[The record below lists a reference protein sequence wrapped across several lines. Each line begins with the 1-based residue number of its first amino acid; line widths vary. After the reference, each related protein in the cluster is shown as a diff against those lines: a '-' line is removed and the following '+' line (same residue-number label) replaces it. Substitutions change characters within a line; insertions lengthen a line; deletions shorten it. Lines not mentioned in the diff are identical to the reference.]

1 MDRVSISAP
10 SALLGVIFRLNY
22 LRHLQS
28 ITSLKLTIRVTNS
41 QLPTPRPM
49 NLIEFLLKASWM
61 SVLAAAIT
69 GSISGMGSAA
79 AIALINRSIS
89 QITPAHPQAPPELL
103 WGFAGLVVVSLVTTL
118 VSQFLLAQLAQDAIY
133 KLRLRISGWI
143 LASPLRHLEE
153 LGTSRLLATLT
164 EDIQAISSGV
174 FSIPTLCVNAAIVM
188 ASLVYLGWLSIGVL
202 VGTLVFMALS
212 ISLVQLLINQAV
224 RSFTDA
230 REENDTLMS
239 HFQAITNGIKELK
252 LHSQRRE
259 DFLQEDLQTTAAT
272 LREYRIGSQRAI
284 ALSSGIGE
292 LSFFLLLGLLVYGLP
307 QIQTV
312 SAELLSGYVLTISYL
327 MRPIGNTLAIL
338 PNLGLAGVALR
349 KIDTLGLSLASRA
362 ETFARTTSSPHEFN
376 QIDIQ
381 QATHSYQQAG
391 EENMFTL
398 GPIDLRLHPGELV
411 FIVGGNGSG
420 KSTLAK
426 LITGLYVPDRGEIRL
441 DGQIVDDRNRE
452 LYRQLFSTVFADF
465 YLFDRFVGLGLAD
478 GDAQANLYL
487 DKLQL
492 THKVAISEGKLST
505 TALSQGQ
512 RKRLALLTA
521 YLEDRPIYLF
531 DEWAA
536 DQDPLFRE
544 VFYQQLLPEL
554 KQRGKAVL
562 VISHDDRYFH
572 LADRVLKLD
581 YGKIVVS

>member
-1 MDRVSISAP
+1 
-10 SALLGVIFRLNY
+10 
-22 LRHLQS
+22 
-28 ITSLKLTIRVTNS
+28 
-41 QLPTPRPM
+41 M
-49 NLIEFLLKASWM
+49 NLIEFLLKASWK

-69 GSISGMGSAA
+69 GSISGIGSAG
-79 AIALINRSIS
+79 AIALINHSIG
-89 QITPAHPQAPPELL
+89 QISATQPQAPPQLL
-103 WGFAGLVVVSLVTTL
+103 WGFLGLVTVALTTTL
-118 VSQFLLAQLAQDAIY
+118 ISQFLLAQLAQDAIY

-153 LGTSRLLATLT
+153 LGSSRLLATLT

-174 FSIPTLCVNAAIVM
+174 FSIPTLCVNAAIVI
-188 ASLVYLGWLSIGVL
+188 ASLAYLGWLSMWVL
-202 VGTLVFMALS
+202 LGTLVFMGLS
-212 ISLVQLLINQAV
+212 ISLVQVLIDRAV
-224 RSFTDA
+224 RSFTAA
-230 REENDTLMS
+230 REENDALMQ

-252 LHSQRRE
+252 LHFQRRE
-259 DFLQEDLQTTAAT
+259 DFVQEDLQTTAAT

-284 ALSSGIGE
+284 ALSGGVGE
-292 LSFFLLLGLLVYGLP
+292 LSFFVLLGLLVYGLP

-338 PNLGLAGVALR
+338 PSLTQAGVALR

-362 ETFARTTSSPHEFN
+362 ETLARIGTIDRQFK
-376 QIDIQ
+376 QIDIR
-381 QATHSYQQAG
+381 QATHSYQLAG
-391 EENMFTL
+391 QENTFTL
-398 GPIDLRLHPGELV
+398 GPIDLTLYPGELV

-426 LITGLYVPDRGEIRL
+426 LITGLYVPDAGEILL
-441 DGQIVDDRNRE
+441 DGILVDDRNRE

-465 YLFDRFVGLGLAD
+465 YLFERLLGLGLQD
-478 GDAQANLYL
+478 LDAQAKTYL
-487 DKLQL
+487 EQLQL
-492 THKVAISEGKLST
+492 THKVTIENGKLST

-536 DQDPLFRE
+536 DQDPFFRE
-544 VFYQQLLPEL
+544 IFYQQLLPEL

-572 LADRVLKLD
+572 LADRLLKLD
-581 YGKIVVS
+581 YGQIVDS

>member
-1 MDRVSISAP
+1 
-10 SALLGVIFRLNY
+10 
-22 LRHLQS
+22 
-28 ITSLKLTIRVTNS
+28 
-41 QLPTPRPM
+41 M
-49 NLIEFLLKASWM
+49 NLIEFLLKASWK

-69 GSISGMGSAA
+69 GSISGIGSAG
-79 AIALINRSIS
+79 AIALINHSIG
-89 QITPAHPQAPPELL
+89 QISPTQPQAPPQLL
-103 WGFAGLVVVSLVTTL
+103 WGFLGLVTVALTTTL
-118 VSQFLLAQLAQDAIY
+118 ISQFLLAQLAQDAIY

-153 LGTSRLLATLT
+153 LGSSRLLATLT

-174 FSIPTLCVNAAIVM
+174 FSIPTLCVNAAIVI
-188 ASLVYLGWLSIGVL
+188 ASLAYLGWLSMWVL
-202 VGTLVFMALS
+202 LGTLVFMGLS
-212 ISLVQLLINQAV
+212 ISLVQVLIDRAV
-224 RSFTDA
+224 RSFTAA
-230 REENDTLMS
+230 REENDALMQ

-252 LHSQRRE
+252 LHFQRRE
-259 DFLQEDLQTTAAT
+259 DFVQEDLQTTAAT

-284 ALSSGIGE
+284 ALSGGVGE
-292 LSFFLLLGLLVYGLP
+292 LSFFVLLGLLVYGLP

-338 PNLGLAGVALR
+338 PSLTQAGVALR

-362 ETFARTTSSPHEFN
+362 ETLARIGTTDRQFK
-376 QIDIQ
+376 QIEIR
-381 QATHSYQQAG
+381 QATHSYQLAG
-391 EENMFTL
+391 QENTFTL
-398 GPIDLRLHPGELV
+398 GPVDLTLSPGELV

-426 LITGLYVPDRGEIRL
+426 LITGLYAPDAGEILL
-441 DGQIVDDRNRE
+441 DGILVDDRNRE

-465 YLFDRFVGLGLAD
+465 YLFERLLGLGLQD
-478 GDAQANLYL
+478 LDAQAKTYL
-487 DKLQL
+487 EQFQL
-492 THKVAISEGKLST
+492 THKVTIENGKLST

-536 DQDPLFRE
+536 DQDPFFRE
-544 VFYQQLLPEL
+544 IFYQQLLPEL

-572 LADRVLKLD
+572 LADRLLKLD
-581 YGKIVVS
+581 YGQIVDN

>member
-1 MDRVSISAP
+1 
-10 SALLGVIFRLNY
+10 
-22 LRHLQS
+22 
-28 ITSLKLTIRVTNS
+28 
-41 QLPTPRPM
+41 M
-49 NLIEFLLKASWM
+49 NLIEFLLKASWK

-69 GSISGMGSAA
+69 GSISGIGSAG
-79 AIALINRSIS
+79 AIALINHSIG
-89 QITPAHPQAPPELL
+89 QISATQPQAPPQLL
-103 WGFAGLVVVSLVTTL
+103 WGFLGLVTVALTTTL
-118 VSQFLLAQLAQDAIY
+118 ISQFLLAQLAQDAIY

-153 LGTSRLLATLT
+153 LGSSRLLATLT

-174 FSIPTLCVNAAIVM
+174 FSIPTLCVNAAIVI
-188 ASLVYLGWLSIGVL
+188 ASLAYLGWLSMWVL
-202 VGTLVFMALS
+202 LGTLVFMGLS
-212 ISLVQLLINQAV
+212 ISLVQVLIDRAV
-224 RSFTDA
+224 RSFTAA
-230 REENDTLMS
+230 REENDALMQ

-252 LHSQRRE
+252 LHFQRRE
-259 DFLQEDLQTTAAT
+259 DFVQEDLQTTAAT

-284 ALSSGIGE
+284 ALSGGVGE
-292 LSFFLLLGLLVYGLP
+292 LSFFVLLGLLVYGLP

-338 PNLGLAGVALR
+338 PSLTQAGVALR

-362 ETFARTTSSPHEFN
+362 ETLARIGTIDRQFK
-376 QIDIQ
+376 QIDIR
-381 QATHSYQQAG
+381 QATHSYQLAG
-391 EENMFTL
+391 QENTFTL
-398 GPIDLRLHPGELV
+398 GPIDLTLYPGELV

-426 LITGLYVPDRGEIRL
+426 LITGLYVPDAGEILL
-441 DGQIVDDRNRE
+441 DGTLVDDRNRE

-465 YLFDRFVGLGLAD
+465 YLFERLLGLGLQD
-478 GDAQANLYL
+478 LDAQAKTYL
-487 DKLQL
+487 EQLQL
-492 THKVAISEGKLST
+492 THKVTIENGKLST

-536 DQDPLFRE
+536 DQDPFFRE
-544 VFYQQLLPEL
+544 IFYQQLLPEL

-572 LADRVLKLD
+572 LADRLLKLD
-581 YGKIVVS
+581 YGQIVDS

>member
-1 MDRVSISAP
+1 
-10 SALLGVIFRLNY
+10 
-22 LRHLQS
+22 
-28 ITSLKLTIRVTNS
+28 
-41 QLPTPRPM
+41 M
-49 NLIEFLLKASWM
+49 NLIEFLLKASWK

-69 GSISGMGSAA
+69 GSISGIGSAG
-79 AIALINRSIS
+79 AIALINHSIG
-89 QITPAHPQAPPELL
+89 QISPTQPQAPPQLF
-103 WGFAGLVVVSLVTTL
+103 WGFLGLVIVALTTTL
-118 VSQFLLAQLAQDAIY
+118 ISQFLLAQLAQDAIY

-153 LGTSRLLATLT
+153 LGSSRLLATLT

-174 FSIPTLCVNAAIVM
+174 FSIPTLCVNAAIVI
-188 ASLVYLGWLSIGVL
+188 ASLAYLGWLSIWVL
-202 VGTLVFMALS
+202 LGTLVFMGLS
-212 ISLVQLLINQAV
+212 ITLVQVLIDRAV
-224 RSFTDA
+224 QSFTAA
-230 REENDTLMS
+230 REENDALMQ

-252 LHSQRRE
+252 LHFQRRE
-259 DFLQEDLQTTAAT
+259 DFVQEDLQTTAAT

-284 ALSSGIGE
+284 ALSGGVGE
-292 LSFFLLLGLLVYGLP
+292 LSFFVLLGLLVYGLP

-338 PNLGLAGVALR
+338 PSLTQAGVALR

-362 ETFARTTSSPHEFN
+362 ETLARIGTTDRQFK
-376 QIDIQ
+376 QIDIR
-381 QATHSYQQAG
+381 QATHNYQLAG
-391 EENMFTL
+391 QENTFTL
-398 GPIDLRLHPGELV
+398 GPIDLTLYPGELV

-426 LITGLYVPDRGEIRL
+426 LITGLYVPDAGEILL
-441 DGQIVDDRNRE
+441 DGILVDDRNRE

-465 YLFDRFVGLGLAD
+465 YLFERLLGLGLQD
-478 GDAQANLYL
+478 LDAQAKTYL
-487 DKLQL
+487 EQLQL
-492 THKVAISEGKLST
+492 THKVTIQNGKLST

-536 DQDPLFRE
+536 DQDPFFRE
-544 VFYQQLLPEL
+544 IFYQQLLPEL

-572 LADRVLKLD
+572 LADRLLKLD
-581 YGKIVVS
+581 YGQIINS

>member
-1 MDRVSISAP
+1 
-10 SALLGVIFRLNY
+10 
-22 LRHLQS
+22 
-28 ITSLKLTIRVTNS
+28 
-41 QLPTPRPM
+41 M
-49 NLIEFLLKASWM
+49 NLIEFLLKASWL

-69 GSISGMGSAA
+69 GSISGIGSAA
-79 AIALINRSIS
+79 SIALINHSIGR
-89 QITPAHPQAPPELL
+89 ITPQQPQAPTELL
-103 WGFAGLVVVSLVTTL
+103 WGFLGLVVVTLITNL

-153 LGTSRLLATLT
+153 LGSSRLLATLT
-164 EDIQAISSGV
+164 EDIQSISSGV
-174 FSIPTLCVNAAIVM
+174 FSIPTLCVNAAIVI
-188 ASLVYLGWLSIGVL
+188 ASLVYLGWLSLWVL
-202 VGTLVFMALS
+202 LGTLVFMAVS
-212 ISLVQLLINQAV
+212 ISLVQLLINQAI
-224 RSFTDA
+224 RMFTVA
-230 REENDTLMS
+230 REENDALMQ

-259 DFLQEDLQTTAAT
+259 DFIDEDLQTTAAT

-284 ALSSGIGE
+284 ALSAGIGE
-292 LSFFLLLGLLVYGLP
+292 LSFFVLLGLLVYGLP
-307 QIQTV
+307 QIQPV
-312 SAELLSGYVLTISYL
+312 SAELISGYVLTISYL

-338 PNLGLAGVALR
+338 PALSQAGVALR

-362 ETFARTTSSPHEFN
+362 ETVARTTTNPRQFDR
-376 QIDIQ
+376 IDIKN
-381 QATHSYQQAG
+381 ATHSYQLAG
-391 EENMFTL
+391 EENTFTL
-398 GPIDLRLHPGELV
+398 GPIDLTLHPGELV

-426 LITGLYVPDRGEIRL
+426 LITGLYVPDGGEIRL
-441 DGQIVDDRNRE
+441 DGKIIDDRNRE

-465 YLFDRFVGLGLAD
+465 YLFDRFVGLRLSD
-478 GDAQANLYL
+478 EDAQANMYL
-487 DKLQL
+487 EKLQL
-492 THKVAISEGKLST
+492 THKVAIEDGKLST

-536 DQDPLFRE
+536 DQDPFFRE
-544 VFYQQLLPEL
+544 IFYQQLLPEL
-554 KQRGKAVL
+554 KQQGKAVL

-581 YGKIVVS
+581 YGKIIGC

>member
-1 MDRVSISAP
+1 
-10 SALLGVIFRLNY
+10 
-22 LRHLQS
+22 
-28 ITSLKLTIRVTNS
+28 
-41 QLPTPRPM
+41 M
-49 NLIEFLLKASWM
+49 NLIEFLLKASWK

-69 GSISGMGSAA
+69 GSISGIGSAG
-79 AIALINRSIS
+79 AIALINHSIG
-89 QITPAHPQAPPELL
+89 QISPTQPQAPPQLL
-103 WGFAGLVVVSLVTTL
+103 WGFLGLVTVALTTTL
-118 VSQFLLAQLAQDAIY
+118 ISQFLLAQLAQDAIY

-153 LGTSRLLATLT
+153 LGSSRLLATLT

-174 FSIPTLCVNAAIVM
+174 FSIPTLCVNAAIVI
-188 ASLVYLGWLSIGVL
+188 ASLAYLGWLSMWVL
-202 VGTLVFMALS
+202 LGTLVFMGLS
-212 ISLVQLLINQAV
+212 ITLVQVLIDRAV
-224 RSFTDA
+224 RSFTAA
-230 REENDTLMS
+230 REENDALMQ

-252 LHSQRRE
+252 LHFQRRE
-259 DFLQEDLQTTAAT
+259 DFVQEDLQTTAAT

-284 ALSSGIGE
+284 ALSGGVGE
-292 LSFFLLLGLLVYGLP
+292 LSFFVLLGLLVYGLP

-338 PNLGLAGVALR
+338 PSLTQAGVALR

-362 ETFARTTSSPHEFN
+362 ETLARIGTTDRQFK
-376 QIDIQ
+376 QIEIR
-381 QATHSYQQAG
+381 QATHSYQLAG
-391 EENMFTL
+391 QENTFTL
-398 GPIDLRLHPGELV
+398 GPIDLTLSPGELV

-426 LITGLYVPDRGEIRL
+426 LITGLYVPDAGEILL
-441 DGQIVDDRNRE
+441 DGILVDDRNRE

-465 YLFDRFVGLGLAD
+465 YLFERLLGLGLQD
-478 GDAQANLYL
+478 LDAQAKTYL
-487 DKLQL
+487 EQLQL
-492 THKVAISEGKLST
+492 THKVTIENGKLST

-536 DQDPLFRE
+536 DQDPFFRE
-544 VFYQQLLPEL
+544 IFYQQLLPEL

-572 LADRVLKLD
+572 LADRLLKLD
-581 YGKIVVS
+581 YGQIVNS

>member
-1 MDRVSISAP
+1 
-10 SALLGVIFRLNY
+10 
-22 LRHLQS
+22 
-28 ITSLKLTIRVTNS
+28 
-41 QLPTPRPM
+41 M
-49 NLIEFLLKASWM
+49 NLIEFLLKASWK

-69 GSISGMGSAA
+69 GSISGIGSAG
-79 AIALINRSIS
+79 AIALINHSIG
-89 QITPAHPQAPPELL
+89 QISPTQPQAPPQLF
-103 WGFAGLVVVSLVTTL
+103 WGFLGLVIVALTTTL
-118 VSQFLLAQLAQDAIY
+118 ISQFLLAQLAQDAIY

-153 LGTSRLLATLT
+153 LGSSRLLATLT

-174 FSIPTLCVNAAIVM
+174 FSIPTLCVNAAIVI
-188 ASLVYLGWLSIGVL
+188 ASLAYLGWLSMWVL
-202 VGTLVFMALS
+202 LGTLVFMGLS
-212 ISLVQLLINQAV
+212 ITLVQVLIDRAV
-224 RSFTDA
+224 RSFTAA
-230 REENDTLMS
+230 REENDALMQ

-252 LHSQRRE
+252 LHFQRRE
-259 DFLQEDLQTTAAT
+259 DFVQEDLQTTAAT

-284 ALSSGIGE
+284 ALSGGVGE
-292 LSFFLLLGLLVYGLP
+292 LSFFVLLGLLVYGLP

-338 PNLGLAGVALR
+338 PSLTQAGVALR

-362 ETFARTTSSPHEFN
+362 ETLARIGTTDRQFK
-376 QIDIQ
+376 QIDIR
-381 QATHSYQQAG
+381 QATHNYQLAG
-391 EENMFTL
+391 QENTFTL
-398 GPIDLRLHPGELV
+398 GPVDLTLYPGELV

-426 LITGLYVPDRGEIRL
+426 LITGLYVPDAGEILL
-441 DGQIVDDRNRE
+441 DGTLVDDRNRE

-465 YLFDRFVGLGLAD
+465 YLFERLLGLGLQD
-478 GDAQANLYL
+478 LDAQAKTYL
-487 DKLQL
+487 EQLQL
-492 THKVAISEGKLST
+492 THKVTIQNGKLST

-536 DQDPLFRE
+536 DQDTFFRE
-544 VFYQQLLPEL
+544 IFYQQLLPEL

-572 LADRVLKLD
+572 LADRLLKLD
-581 YGKIVVS
+581 YGQIVDS

>member
-1 MDRVSISAP
+1 M
-10 SALLGVIFRLNY
+10 N
-22 LRHLQS
+22 
-28 ITSLKLTIRVTNS
+28 
-41 QLPTPRPM
+41 

-79 AIALINRSIS
+79 SIALINRSIS

-103 WGFAGLVVVSLVTTL
+103 WGFMGLVVVSLITTL
-118 VSQFLLAQLAQDAIY
+118 ISQFLLAQLAQDAIY
-133 KLRLRISGWI
+133 KLRLRISGWV

-153 LGTSRLLATLT
+153 LGTSRILATLT
-164 EDIQAISSGV
+164 EDIQSISSGV
-174 FSIPTLCVNAAIVM
+174 FSIPTLCVNAAIVA
-188 ASLVYLGWLSIGVL
+188 ASLAYLGWLSLWVL
-202 VGTLVFMALS
+202 VGTLIFMGLS
-212 ISLVQLLINQAV
+212 IALVQVLINQAV
-224 RSFTDA
+224 RLFTEA
-230 REENDTLMS
+230 REENDALMR

-307 QIQTV
+307 HVQTV

-338 PNLGLAGVALR
+338 PNLSQAGVALR

-362 ETFARTTSSPHEFN
+362 ETLAHTTLSPRAFT

-381 QATHSYQQAG
+381 HATHSYQLAG
-391 EENMFTL
+391 EENTFTL
-398 GPIDLRLHPGELV
+398 GPVDLTLQPGELV

-426 LITGLYVPDRGEIRL
+426 LITGLYVPDSGEILL
-441 DGQIVDDRNRE
+441 DGKVIDDSYRE
-452 LYRQLFSTVFADF
+452 SYRQLFSTVFADF
-465 YLFDRFVGLGLAD
+465 YLFDRFVGLHLAD
-478 GDAQANLYL
+478 GDEQAKMYL
-487 DKLQL
+487 EKLQL
-492 THKVAISEGKLST
+492 THKVAIEEGKLST

-536 DQDPLFRE
+536 DQDPFFRE
-544 VFYQQLLPEL
+544 IFYQQLLPEL

-581 YGKIVVS
+581 YGKIVVG

>member
-1 MDRVSISAP
+1 
-10 SALLGVIFRLNY
+10 
-22 LRHLQS
+22 
-28 ITSLKLTIRVTNS
+28 
-41 QLPTPRPM
+41 M
-49 NLIEFLLKASWM
+49 NLIEFLLKASWK

-69 GSISGMGSAA
+69 GSISGIGSAG
-79 AIALINRSIS
+79 AIALINHSIG
-89 QITPAHPQAPPELL
+89 QISATQPQAPPQLL
-103 WGFAGLVVVSLVTTL
+103 WGFLGLVTVALTTTL
-118 VSQFLLAQLAQDAIY
+118 ISQFLLAQLAQDAIY

-153 LGTSRLLATLT
+153 LGSSRLLATLT

-174 FSIPTLCVNAAIVM
+174 FSIPTLCVNAAIVI
-188 ASLVYLGWLSIGVL
+188 ASLAYLGWLSMWVL
-202 VGTLVFMALS
+202 LGTLVFMGLS
-212 ISLVQLLINQAV
+212 ISLVQVLIDRAV
-224 RSFTDA
+224 RSFTAA
-230 REENDTLMS
+230 REENDALMQ

-252 LHSQRRE
+252 LHFQRRE
-259 DFLQEDLQTTAAT
+259 DFVQEDLQTTAAT

-284 ALSSGIGE
+284 ALSGGVGE
-292 LSFFLLLGLLVYGLP
+292 LSFFVLLGLLVYGLP

-338 PNLGLAGVALR
+338 PSLTQAGVALR

-362 ETFARTTSSPHEFN
+362 ETLARIGTIDRQFK
-376 QIDIQ
+376 QIDIR
-381 QATHSYQQAG
+381 QATHSYQLAG
-391 EENMFTL
+391 QENTFTL
-398 GPIDLRLHPGELV
+398 GPVDLTLSPGELV

-426 LITGLYVPDRGEIRL
+426 LITGLYVPDAGEILL
-441 DGQIVDDRNRE
+441 DGTLVDDRNRE

-465 YLFDRFVGLGLAD
+465 YLFERLLGLGLQD
-478 GDAQANLYL
+478 LDAQAKTYL
-487 DKLQL
+487 EQLQL
-492 THKVAISEGKLST
+492 THKVTIENGKLST

-536 DQDPLFRE
+536 DQDPFFRE
-544 VFYQQLLPEL
+544 IFYQQLLPEL

-572 LADRVLKLD
+572 LADRLLKLD
-581 YGKIVVS
+581 YGQIVDS

>member
-1 MDRVSISAP
+1 
-10 SALLGVIFRLNY
+10 
-22 LRHLQS
+22 
-28 ITSLKLTIRVTNS
+28 
-41 QLPTPRPM
+41 M
-49 NLIEFLLKASWM
+49 NLIEFLLKASWK
-61 SVLAAAIT
+61 SVVAAAIT

-79 AIALINRSIS
+79 AIAFINRSIS

-103 WGFAGLVVVSLVTTL
+103 WGFAGLTLISLVTTL
-118 VSQFLLAQLAQDAIY
+118 ISQFLLAQLAQDAIF

-164 EDIQAISSGV
+164 EDIQSISSGV
-174 FSIPTLCVNAAIVM
+174 FSIPTLCVNAAIVV

-202 VGTLVFMALS
+202 LGTLVFMGLS
-212 ISLVQLLINQAV
+212 IALVQLLINQAV
-224 RSFTDA
+224 RLFTEA
-230 REENDTLMS
+230 REENDALMR

-284 ALSSGIGE
+284 ALSGGIGE
-292 LSFFLLLGLLVYGLP
+292 LSFFVLLGLLVYGLP

-338 PNLGLAGVALR
+338 PNLGQAGVALR

-362 ETFARTTSSPHEFN
+362 ETVARTTANPNEFTR
-376 QIDIQ
+376 IEIVG
-381 QATHSYQQAG
+381 ATHSYAG
-391 EENMFTL
+391 EENTFKL
-398 GPIDLRLHPGELV
+398 GPIDLTLQPGELV

-426 LITGLYVPDRGEIRL
+426 LVTGLYVPDRGEIRL
-441 DGQIVDDRNRE
+441 DGKVIDDRNRE

-465 YLFDRFVGLGLAD
+465 YLFDRFVGLRLAD
-478 GDAQANLYL
+478 GDAQAQMYL

-536 DQDPLFRE
+536 DQDPFFRE
-544 VFYQQLLPEL
+544 IFYQQLLPEL
-554 KQRGKAVL
+554 KLRGKAVL

-572 LADRVLKLD
+572 LADRLLKLD
-581 YGKIVVS
+581 YGKIVAS

>member
-1 MDRVSISAP
+1 
-10 SALLGVIFRLNY
+10 
-22 LRHLQS
+22 
-28 ITSLKLTIRVTNS
+28 
-41 QLPTPRPM
+41 M
-49 NLIEFLLKASWM
+49 NLIEFLLKASWK

-69 GSISGMGSAA
+69 GSISGIGSAG
-79 AIALINRSIS
+79 AIALINHSIG
-89 QITPAHPQAPPELL
+89 QISPTQPQAPPQLL
-103 WGFAGLVVVSLVTTL
+103 WGFLGLVTVALTTTL
-118 VSQFLLAQLAQDAIY
+118 ISQFLLAQLAQDAIY

-153 LGTSRLLATLT
+153 LGSSRLLATLT

-174 FSIPTLCVNAAIVM
+174 FSIPTLCVNAAIVI
-188 ASLVYLGWLSIGVL
+188 ASLAYLGWLSMWVL
-202 VGTLVFMALS
+202 LGTLVFMGLS
-212 ISLVQLLINQAV
+212 ISLVQVLIDRAV
-224 RSFTDA
+224 RSFTAA
-230 REENDTLMS
+230 REENDALMQ

-252 LHSQRRE
+252 LHFQRRE
-259 DFLQEDLQTTAAT
+259 DFVQEDLQTTAAT
-272 LREYRIGSQRAI
+272 LREYRIGSQREI
-284 ALSSGIGE
+284 ALSGGVGE
-292 LSFFLLLGLLVYGLP
+292 LSFFVLLGLLVYGLP

-338 PNLGLAGVALR
+338 PSLTQAGVALR

-362 ETFARTTSSPHEFN
+362 ETLARIGTTDRQFK
-376 QIDIQ
+376 QIDIR
-381 QATHSYQQAG
+381 QATHSYQLAG
-391 EENMFTL
+391 QENTFTL
-398 GPIDLRLHPGELV
+398 GPVDLTLSPGELV

-426 LITGLYVPDRGEIRL
+426 LITGLYVPDAGEILL
-441 DGQIVDDRNRE
+441 DGTLVDDRNRE

-465 YLFDRFVGLGLAD
+465 YLFDRLLGLGLQD
-478 GDAQANLYL
+478 LDAQAKTYL
-487 DKLQL
+487 EQLQL
-492 THKVAISEGKLST
+492 THKVTIENGKLST

-536 DQDPLFRE
+536 DQDPFFRE
-544 VFYQQLLPEL
+544 IFYQQLLPEL

-572 LADRVLKLD
+572 LADRLLKLD
-581 YGKIVVS
+581 YGQIVNS

>member
-1 MDRVSISAP
+1 
-10 SALLGVIFRLNY
+10 
-22 LRHLQS
+22 
-28 ITSLKLTIRVTNS
+28 
-41 QLPTPRPM
+41 M

-89 QITPAHPQAPPELL
+89 QITPAHPQAPSELL

-174 FSIPTLCVNAAIVM
+174 FSIPTLCVNAAIVI

-212 ISLVQLLINQAV
+212 IAIVQLLINQAV
-224 RSFTDA
+224 RSFTAA
-230 REENDTLMS
+230 REENDALMS

-252 LHSQRRE
+252 LHSRRRE

-362 ETFARTTSSPHEFN
+362 ETFARTTLSPDEFK

-381 QATHSYQQAG
+381 QATHSYQLAG
-391 EENMFTL
+391 EENTFTL
-398 GPIDLRLHPGELV
+398 GPIDLRLYPGELV

-478 GDAQANLYL
+478 GDAQAKMYL

-536 DQDPLFRE
+536 DQDPFFRE

-581 YGKIVVS
+581 YGKIIVG

>member
-1 MDRVSISAP
+1 
-10 SALLGVIFRLNY
+10 
-22 LRHLQS
+22 
-28 ITSLKLTIRVTNS
+28 
-41 QLPTPRPM
+41 M
-49 NLIEFLLKASWM
+49 NLIEFLLKASWL

-69 GSISGMGSAA
+69 GSISGIGSAA
-79 AIALINRSIS
+79 SIALINHSIGR
-89 QITPAHPQAPPELL
+89 ITPEHPQAPPELL
-103 WGFAGLVVVSLVTTL
+103 WGFLGLVVVTLITNL

-153 LGTSRLLATLT
+153 LGSSRLLATLT
-164 EDIQAISSGV
+164 EDIQSISSGV
-174 FSIPTLCVNAAIVM
+174 FSIPTLCVNAAIVV

-212 ISLVQLLINQAV
+212 ISVVQLLINQAI
-224 RSFTDA
+224 RMFTVA
-230 REENDTLMS
+230 REENDALMQ

-259 DFLQEDLQTTAAT
+259 DFIEEDLQTTAAT

-284 ALSSGIGE
+284 ALSAGIGE
-292 LSFFLLLGLLVYGLP
+292 LSYFVLLGLLVYGLP

-312 SAELLSGYVLTISYL
+312 SAELISGYVLTISYL

-338 PNLGLAGVALR
+338 PALSQAGVAIR

-362 ETFARTTSSPHEFN
+362 ETVARTTTNPRQFDR
-376 QIDIQ
+376 IDIKN
-381 QATHSYQQAG
+381 ATHNYQLAG
-391 EENMFTL
+391 EDNTFTL
-398 GPIDLRLHPGELV
+398 GPIDLTLHPGELV

-426 LITGLYVPDRGEIRL
+426 LITGLYVPDSGEIRL
-441 DGQIVDDRNRE
+441 DGNVIDDRNRE
-452 LYRQLFSTVFADF
+452 LYRQLFSTVFSDF
-465 YLFDRFVGLGLAD
+465 YLFDRFVGLRLAD
-478 GDAQANLYL
+478 EDAQANMYL
-487 DKLQL
+487 EKLQL
-492 THKVAISEGKLST
+492 THKVAIADGKLST

-536 DQDPLFRE
+536 DQDPFFRE
-544 VFYQQLLPEL
+544 IFYQQLLPEL
-554 KQRGKAVL
+554 KQRGKSIL

-581 YGKIVVS
+581 YGKIINN

>member
-1 MDRVSISAP
+1 
-10 SALLGVIFRLNY
+10 
-22 LRHLQS
+22 
-28 ITSLKLTIRVTNS
+28 
-41 QLPTPRPM
+41 M

-89 QITPAHPQAPPELL
+89 QITPAHPQAPSELL

-174 FSIPTLCVNAAIVM
+174 FSIPTLCVNAAIVI

-212 ISLVQLLINQAV
+212 IAIVQLLINQAV
-224 RSFTDA
+224 RSFTAA
-230 REENDTLMS
+230 REENDALMS

-252 LHSQRRE
+252 LHSRRRE

-362 ETFARTTSSPHEFN
+362 ETFARTTLSPDRFK

-381 QATHSYQQAG
+381 QATHSYQLAG
-391 EENMFTL
+391 EENTFTL
-398 GPIDLRLHPGELV
+398 GPIDLRLYPGELV

-478 GDAQANLYL
+478 GDAQAKMYL

-536 DQDPLFRE
+536 DQDPFFRE

-581 YGKIVVS
+581 YGKIIVG

>member
-1 MDRVSISAP
+1 
-10 SALLGVIFRLNY
+10 
-22 LRHLQS
+22 
-28 ITSLKLTIRVTNS
+28 
-41 QLPTPRPM
+41 M

-79 AIALINRSIS
+79 SIALINRSIS

-103 WGFAGLVVVSLVTTL
+103 WGFVGLVIISLITTL
-118 VSQFLLAQLAQDAIY
+118 ISQFLLAQLAQDAIY

-174 FSIPTLCVNAAIVM
+174 FSIPTLCVNAAIVI
-188 ASLVYLGWLSIGVL
+188 ASLAYLGWLSIGVL
-202 VGTLVFMALS
+202 LGTLVFMVLS

-224 RSFTDA
+224 RSFTAA
-230 REENDTLMS
+230 REENDALMT

-259 DFLQEDLQTTAAT
+259 DFLQEDLQTTAAN

-284 ALSSGIGE
+284 ALSAGIGE
-292 LSFFLLLGLLVYGLP
+292 LSFFVLLGLLVYGLP

-338 PNLGLAGVALR
+338 PNLGLASVALR

-362 ETFARTTSSPHEFN
+362 ETLAHMTLSPHEFK
-376 QIDIQ
+376 QIDLQ
-381 QATHSYQQAG
+381 QATHSYQLAG
-391 EENMFTL
+391 EENTFIL
-398 GPIDLRLHPGELV
+398 GPIDLSLHPGELV

-426 LITGLYVPDRGEIRL
+426 LITGLYVPDSGEIWL
-441 DGQIVDDRNRE
+441 DGKIVDDRNRE
-452 LYRQLFSTVFADF
+452 QYRQLFSTVFADF
-465 YLFDRFVGLGLAD
+465 YLFDRFVGLRLAD
-478 GDAQANLYL
+478 GDTQADMYL
-487 DKLQL
+487 EKLQL

-536 DQDPLFRE
+536 DQDPFFRE
-544 VFYQQLLPEL
+544 IFYQQLLPEL

-572 LADRVLKLD
+572 LADRLLKLD
-581 YGKIVVS
+581 YGKIVVDR

>member
-1 MDRVSISAP
+1 
-10 SALLGVIFRLNY
+10 
-22 LRHLQS
+22 
-28 ITSLKLTIRVTNS
+28 
-41 QLPTPRPM
+41 M
-49 NLIEFLLKASWM
+49 NLIEFLLKASWK

-69 GSISGMGSAA
+69 GSISGIGSAG
-79 AIALINRSIS
+79 AIALINHSIG
-89 QITPAHPQAPPELL
+89 QISPTQPQAPPQLL
-103 WGFAGLVVVSLVTTL
+103 WGFLGLVTVALTTTL
-118 VSQFLLAQLAQDAIY
+118 ISQFLLAQLAQDAIY

-153 LGTSRLLATLT
+153 LGSSRLLATLT

-174 FSIPTLCVNAAIVM
+174 FSIPTLCVNAAIVI
-188 ASLVYLGWLSIGVL
+188 ASLAYLGWLSMWVL
-202 VGTLVFMALS
+202 LGTLVFMGLS
-212 ISLVQLLINQAV
+212 ISLVQVLIDRAV
-224 RSFTDA
+224 RSFTAA
-230 REENDTLMS
+230 REENDALMQ

-252 LHSQRRE
+252 LHFQRRE
-259 DFLQEDLQTTAAT
+259 DFVQEDLQTTAAT

-284 ALSSGIGE
+284 ALSGGVGE
-292 LSFFLLLGLLVYGLP
+292 LSFFVLLGLLVYGLP

-338 PNLGLAGVALR
+338 PSLTQAGVALR

-362 ETFARTTSSPHEFN
+362 ETLARIGTTDRQFK
-376 QIDIQ
+376 QIEIR
-381 QATHSYQQAG
+381 QATHSYQLAG
-391 EENMFTL
+391 QENTFTL
-398 GPIDLRLHPGELV
+398 GPIDLTLSPGELV

-426 LITGLYVPDRGEIRL
+426 LITGLYVPDAGEILL
-441 DGQIVDDRNRE
+441 DGILVDDRNRE

-465 YLFDRFVGLGLAD
+465 YLFERLLGLGLQD
-478 GDAQANLYL
+478 LDAQAKTYL
-487 DKLQL
+487 EQLQL
-492 THKVAISEGKLST
+492 THKVTIKNGKLST

-536 DQDPLFRE
+536 DQDPFFRE
-544 VFYQQLLPEL
+544 IFYQQLLPEL

-572 LADRVLKLD
+572 LADRLLKLD
-581 YGKIVVS
+581 YGQIVNS

>member
-1 MDRVSISAP
+1 
-10 SALLGVIFRLNY
+10 
-22 LRHLQS
+22 
-28 ITSLKLTIRVTNS
+28 
-41 QLPTPRPM
+41 M
-49 NLIEFLLKASWM
+49 NLIEFLLKASWK

-69 GSISGMGSAA
+69 GSISGIGSAG
-79 AIALINRSIS
+79 AIALINHSIG
-89 QITPAHPQAPPELL
+89 QISPTQPQAPPQLL
-103 WGFAGLVVVSLVTTL
+103 WGFLGLVTVALTTTL
-118 VSQFLLAQLAQDAIY
+118 ISQFLLAQLAQDAIY

-153 LGTSRLLATLT
+153 LGSSRLLATLT

-174 FSIPTLCVNAAIVM
+174 FSIPTLCVNAAIVI
-188 ASLVYLGWLSIGVL
+188 ASLAYLGWLSMWVL
-202 VGTLVFMALS
+202 LGTLVFMGLS
-212 ISLVQLLINQAV
+212 ISLVQVLIDRAV
-224 RSFTDA
+224 RSFTAA
-230 REENDTLMS
+230 REENDALMQ

-252 LHSQRRE
+252 LHFQRRE
-259 DFLQEDLQTTAAT
+259 DFVQEDLQTTAAT

-284 ALSSGIGE
+284 ALSGGVGE
-292 LSFFLLLGLLVYGLP
+292 LSFFVLLGLLVYGLP

-338 PNLGLAGVALR
+338 PSLTQAGVALR

-362 ETFARTTSSPHEFN
+362 ETLARIGTTDRQFK
-376 QIDIQ
+376 QIEIR
-381 QATHSYQQAG
+381 QATHSYQLAG
-391 EENMFTL
+391 QENTFTL
-398 GPIDLRLHPGELV
+398 GPIDLTLSPGELV

-426 LITGLYVPDRGEIRL
+426 LITGLYVPDAGEILL
-441 DGQIVDDRNRE
+441 DGILVDDRNRE

-465 YLFDRFVGLGLAD
+465 YLFERLLGLGLQD
-478 GDAQANLYL
+478 LDAQAKTYL
-487 DKLQL
+487 EQLQL
-492 THKVAISEGKLST
+492 THKVTIENGKLST

-536 DQDPLFRE
+536 DQDPFFRE
-544 VFYQQLLPEL
+544 IFYQQLLPEL

-581 YGKIVVS
+581 YGQIVNS

>member
-1 MDRVSISAP
+1 M
-10 SALLGVIFRLNY
+10 
-22 LRHLQS
+22 H
-28 ITSLKLTIRVTNS
+28 
-41 QLPTPRPM
+41 

-79 AIALINRSIS
+79 SIALINRSIS
-89 QITPAHPQAPPELL
+89 QITPAQPQAPPEML
-103 WGFAGLVVVSLVTTL
+103 WGFMGLVVISLITTL

-164 EDIQAISSGV
+164 EDIQSISSGV
-174 FSIPTLCVNAAIVM
+174 FSIPTLCVNAAIVF
-188 ASLVYLGWLSIGVL
+188 ASLAYLGWLSPWVL
-202 VGTLVFMALS
+202 VGTLIFMGLS
-212 ISLVQLLINQAV
+212 IALVQVLINQAV
-224 RSFTDA
+224 RLFTEA
-230 REENDTLMS
+230 REENDALMQ

-307 QIQTV
+307 YVQTV

-338 PNLGLAGVALR
+338 PNLSQAGVALR

-362 ETFARTTSSPHEFN
+362 ETLAHKTLSPRAFT

-381 QATHSYQQAG
+381 HATHSYQLAG
-391 EENMFTL
+391 EENTFTL
-398 GPIDLRLHPGELV
+398 GPVDLTLQPGELV

-426 LITGLYVPDRGEIRL
+426 LITGLYVPDSGEVVL
-441 DGQIVDDRNRE
+441 DGRVVDDRYRE
-452 LYRQLFSTVFADF
+452 SYRQLFSTVFADF
-465 YLFDRFVGLGLAD
+465 YLFDRFVGLGLTD
-478 GDAQANLYL
+478 GDAQANMYL
-487 DKLQL
+487 EKLQL
-492 THKVAISEGKLST
+492 AHKVAIESGKLST

-536 DQDPLFRE
+536 DQDPFFRE
-544 VFYQQLLPEL
+544 IFYQQLLPEL

-581 YGKIVVS
+581 YGKIVVDR